1 MAPMDAK
8 RNFSNAIIHI
18 IRELTALLCIAALVP
33 GDALAAR
40 TPPSA
45 QTQSS
50 ATPTA
55 QPAAKLP
62 PDQSGLRTWGTPSSR
77 GKTTSWMP
85 CGACARRQV
94 TRGI

>member
-8 RNFSNAIIHI
+8 RNFSNAIIHM
-18 IRELTALLCIAALVP
+18 IREVTALLCIPALVP

-50 ATPTA
+50 ATPSVQTIA
-55 QPAAKLP
+55 GTKLV
-62 PDQSGLRTWGTPSSR
+62 STPSLPVPSKLR
-77 GKTTSWMP
+77 V
-85 CGACARRQV
+85 AQ
-94 TRGI
+94 GIWRAANFRCKNSA